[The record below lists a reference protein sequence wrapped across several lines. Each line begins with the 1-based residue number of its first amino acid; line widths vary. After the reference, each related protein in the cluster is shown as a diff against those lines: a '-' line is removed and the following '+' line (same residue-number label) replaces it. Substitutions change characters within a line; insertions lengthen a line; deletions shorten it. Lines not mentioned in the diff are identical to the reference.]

1 MDSLSIRCHAQGMA
15 DTVDSKLLYEILKK
29 VHQGQAEMRNFMTD
43 MRQEIR
49 DLKETQ
55 ISTREEIQA
64 LRRDVLRQER
74 GFAALQLDMDQVKH
88 KLDPHD
94 TPDA

>member
-1 MDSLSIRCHAQGMA
+1 MDFVKQCVLECVNMTDA
-15 DTVDSKLLYEILKK
+15 VDNKLLYEIL
-29 VHQGQAEMRNFMTD
+29 VGLRNSMAD

-49 DLKETQ
+49 DVKEMQ

-74 GFAALQLDMDQVKH
+74 GFAALQLDIDQVKH
-88 KLDPHD
+88 RLDPHE
-94 TPDA
+94 TP